1 MRDDAGCWI
10 QMQGLGG
17 GGRFEDKL
25 KKVWHRWSW
34 QSVWLAYCHVKST
47 QVVGEECDTVDAG

>member
-1 MRDDAGCWI
+1 MLDTDTGSR
-10 QMQGLGG
+10 GG